1 MPASNPLRSLASLS
15 LLGLLLAACGDD
27 PGGTVGASCD
37 SIGNA
42 GECETNEVCDSVSGF
57 SAEAYCLRICDE
69 QADCDQG
76 ENCNGVSG
84 SSLKA
89 CHPKDGDDEDVDD
102 GDDEDSK
109 KNGG

>member
-1 MPASNPLRSLASLS
+1 MTVAKLLSALPLVAVWLV
-15 LLGLLLAACGDD
+15 ACGDD
-27 PGGTVGASCD
+27 PGGTVGGPCD

-57 SAEAYCLRICDE
+57 SSDAYCLRICDE

-89 CHPKDGDDEDVDD
+89 CHPKDGDETSP
-102 GDDEDSK
+102 GDDDDK
-109 KNGG
+109 KG

>member
-1 MPASNPLRSLASLS
+1 MLVALWV
-15 LLGLLLAACGDD
+15 AACGDD
-27 PGGTVGASCD
+27 PGGTVGDSCD

-76 ENCNGVSG
+76 EACNGVSG

-89 CHPKDGDDEDVDD
+89 CHPKDGDDEPTDENP
-102 GDDEDSK
+102 DDEKS
-109 KNGG
+109 